1 MVCRH
6 APLLAP
12 GHALALRQL
21 FGHAPMTGRG
31 LGRDRSAVAGGQ
43 LKTGMKTGG
52 QRAEVFSQPSPVAG
66 VVAGLWLLPQSSE
79 GVAGPVVERVLG

>member
-21 FGHAPMTGRG
+21 LGCAPVTERG
-31 LGRDRSAVAGGQ
+31 LGRDRSAVAGGP

-66 VVAGLWLLPQSSE
+66 VVAGLWLLQQSLNW
-79 GVAGPVVERVLG
+79 VAAPVVERILG